1 MELKFVNVHEHNI
14 HIATSKMTE
23 YKKCFRLSEYK
34 ELKPKEEMVISL
46 INTYYNVKCRIC
58 DKIFIKSNESQKF
71 IVSKDNIEGLIN
83 SFDDKQKLE
92 GVSFEN
98 RPGINELSNKD
109 FYPEEFYVI
118 KYAPRFDDK
127 MIYIGTEEE
136 KKNYFHKSY
145 LELKEKLEL
154 IELNKFNGGIMFKE
168 QLDEEK
174 GKYDIVVDI
183 NSILSLQDK
192 GWNINYPLGKEDYE
206 KKVKKESII
215 MGVLGNRNKGKSFIL
230 AKLSG
235 YQIKQGF
242 SIKTEGISVK
252 FSKTDEDDNKFLIIL
267 DSAGQEVPLLKV
279 ENFENNQ
286 KKELFQ
292 NNEIKEKNEIEEN
305 NEIKEKNEIEENNEI
320 KEKNEIEEN
329 NEIKEIKEIEEK
341 KEIKDNNEIEEK
353 KEIKDNNEIKIIKEK
368 NEIEE
373 NKEIKQKKE
382 NNKIEENKEE
392 KNKINN
398 NQDNKNA
405 QINADEDFNK
415 NSELEKLLR
424 DKLITEKFIEDFII
438 LNSNVLVLVVGS
450 ITLNEQKLMK
460 RIKQSLKDNQELFV
474 IHNLQNFYEKTQV
487 NDYIDNTLKKLFGL
501 QIHENKFYDTE
512 NLYDRYFVE
521 IDKEGTQVTHLIFV
535 NDYSPIGDFYNKP
548 TCKYLNSKLR
558 GVGKRTCFSV
568 VEKIKKFF
576 IERQNKFLLDP
587 IKQENFIEEENKLS
601 IKEQK
606 ISFKKV
612 FIDEIGETIINDTDK
627 PNYNYYTEKRD
638 LIVNVELPGPKPE
651 IKTKCELQGGFYVF
665 IFKGKTADFTSVI
678 QEKCLLSKNV
688 KKSKDFQFIFRISTD
703 DITLLPN
710 EKGNYN
716 YYSRTMED
724 KEGKGVVGGIF
735 TFKYHIKDKSSTD
748 DFE

>member
-1 MELKFVNVHEHNI
+1 MNVHEHNI

-23 YKKCFRLSEYK
+23 YKKCFRLSGYE

-98 RPGINELSNKD
+98 RPGINLLLNKD
-109 FYPEEFYVI
+109 FYPEEFYGI

-168 QLDEEK
+168 QLDEEI

-192 GWNINYPLGKEDYE
+192 GWDINYPLGKEDYE

-286 KKELFQ
+286 KKV
-292 NNEIKEKNEIEEN
+292 IK
-305 NEIKEKNEIEENNEI
+305 ENNEI

-329 NEIKEIKEIEEK
+329 NEIKEIK
-341 KEIKDNNEIEEK
+341 EIEEK

-398 NQDNKNA
+398 NQDNKNV

-487 NDYIDNTLKKLFGL
+487 NDYIENTLKKLFGL
-501 QIHENKFYDTE
+501 QIHENRFYDTDK

-587 IKQENFIEEENKLS
+587 IKQENFIEKENKLS

-627 PNYNYYTEKRD
+627 PNYNYYTEKND

-703 DITLLPN
+703 DIILLPN
-710 EKGNYN
+710 DKGNYN

-748 DFE
+748 GFE

>member
-1 MELKFVNVHEHNI
+1 
-14 HIATSKMTE
+14 
-23 YKKCFRLSEYK
+23 
-34 ELKPKEEMVISL
+34 
-46 INTYYNVKCRIC
+46 
-58 DKIFIKSNESQKF
+58 
-71 IVSKDNIEGLIN
+71 
-83 SFDDKQKLE
+83 
-92 GVSFEN
+92 
-98 RPGINELSNKD
+98 
-109 FYPEEFYVI
+109 
-118 KYAPRFDDK
+118 
-127 MIYIGTEEE
+127 
-136 KKNYFHKSY
+136 
-145 LELKEKLEL
+145 
-154 IELNKFNGGIMFKE
+154 
-168 QLDEEK
+168 
-174 GKYDIVVDI
+174 
-183 NSILSLQDK
+183 
-192 GWNINYPLGKEDYE
+192 
-206 KKVKKESII
+206 
-215 MGVLGNRNKGKSFIL
+215 
-230 AKLSG
+230 
-235 YQIKQGF
+235 
-242 SIKTEGISVK
+242 
-252 FSKTDEDDNKFLIIL
+252 
-267 DSAGQEVPLLKV
+267 
-279 ENFENNQ
+279 
-286 KKELFQ
+286 
-292 NNEIKEKNEIEEN
+292 
-305 NEIKEKNEIEENNEI
+305 
-320 KEKNEIEEN
+320 
-329 NEIKEIKEIEEK
+329 
-341 KEIKDNNEIEEK
+341 
-353 KEIKDNNEIKIIKEK
+353 
-368 NEIEE
+368 
-373 NKEIKQKKE
+373 
-382 NNKIEENKEE
+382 
-392 KNKINN
+392 
-398 NQDNKNA
+398 
-405 QINADEDFNK
+405 
-415 NSELEKLLR
+415 
-424 DKLITEKFIEDFII
+424 
-438 LNSNVLVLVVGS
+438 
-450 ITLNEQKLMK
+450 MK

-487 NDYIDNTLKKLFGL
+487 NDYIENTLKKLFGL
-501 QIHENKFYDTE
+501 QIHENRFYDTDK

-627 PNYNYYTEKRD
+627 PNYNYYTEKKD

-651 IKTKCELQGGFYVF
+651 IKTKCELQGGFFVF

-716 YYSRTMED
+716 HYSRTMED